1 MSSHDRGRRAVLA
14 TLLLAIPAAGCR
26 PMYADLGG
34 GRTVADELASVDV
47 DEVRGLL
54 GHYLDQELTFLLT
67 GGQPPPPVR
76 YRLAITVTERAQTPV
91 ADVSTGRAQAATIIV
106 DANFVLT
113 RVSDGTEVMKG
124 LATGSASYDRLNQRF
139 AGLRAGR
146 DAEIRISKLLAEQIK
161 TRIAAQFLTKKA

>member
-1 MSSHDRGRRAVLA
+1 MSLPDRGRRA
-14 TLLLAIPAAGCR
+14 LLAALLVGVPIAACR

-34 GRTVADELASVDV
+34 GRTVADELAAIQI

-67 GGQPPPPVR
+67 GGQPPPAAR
-76 YRLAITVTERAQTPV
+76 YKLAITVTERAQTPV
-91 ADVSTGRAQAATIIV
+91 ADVATGRAQAATIIV

-113 RVSDGTEVMKG
+113 RMGDGAEVMRG

-161 TRIAAQFLTKKA
+161 TRIAAKLLTQG

>member
-1 MSSHDRGRRAVLA
+1 MSSPDQGRRAVLA
-14 TLLLAIPAAGCR
+14 ALLLALSAAACR

-34 GRTVADELASVDV
+34 GRTVADELAAIDV
-47 DEVRGLL
+47 EEVHGLL
-54 GHYLDQELTFLLT
+54 GHYLDEELSFLLT
-67 GGQPPPPVR
+67 GGQPPPASR

-106 DANFVLT
+106 DAKFTLT
-113 RVSDGTEVMKG
+113 RISDGTEVMKG

-161 TRIAAQFLTKKA
+161 TRIAAKLLTKA